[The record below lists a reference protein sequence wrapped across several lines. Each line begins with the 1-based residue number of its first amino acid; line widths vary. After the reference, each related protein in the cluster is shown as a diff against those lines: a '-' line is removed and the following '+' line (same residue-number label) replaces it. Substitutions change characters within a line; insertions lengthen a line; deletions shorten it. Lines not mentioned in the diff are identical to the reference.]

1 MAYSE
6 QKTEELERQ
15 LKAIKV
21 KASELRKVAE
31 AYGEAQRVFSL
42 LSPRAGSM
50 QLMTSQF
57 ETLLSRRKTVA
68 ESRLARIRDIRP
80 PNSASWYRP
89 VRADVV
95 DLSEE
100 ILKQFKQDYE
110 EGTFTPEEEAI
121 IMDLEEKLG
130 HLRSRTKTLQQIHT
144 RIRIESE
151 GIEDS
156 NEMQRGSHEH
166 LRLSAIILLGATMAV
181 FYAWSHSQYFL
192 QGAKF
197 ITRQARRSILWTLK
211 GILIKLW
218 RTVINMLFG
227 LKTPF
232 RLFCAMAPN
241 VTYFALNVSL
251 YLGRLLFNYTLMLP
265 VKISIV
271 VGLLLLRVLTA
282 RLVFLG
288 VMGWFLVYHG
298 PAWDEIWD
306 AVYGWAVWGILAG
319 WRWLWEFWE
328 SEGASQALVLAPWG
342 R

>member
-1 MAYSE
+1 
-6 QKTEELERQ
+6 
-15 LKAIKV
+15 
-21 KASELRKVAE
+21 
-31 AYGEAQRVFSL
+31 
-42 LSPRAGSM
+42 M

-68 ESRLARIRDIRP
+68 EWRLARIRDIKP
-80 PNSASWYRP
+80 PNSPSWYRP

-100 ILKQFKQDYE
+100 ILRQFKQDYE
-110 EGTFTPEEEAI
+110 EGTFTSEEEAI

-156 NEMQRGSHEH
+156 NEMQKGSPEH

-181 FYAWSHSQYFL
+181 FYARSHSQYFL

-197 ITRQARRSILWTLK
+197 LTRQARRSILWTLK

-218 RTVINMLFG
+218 RTGVNMLFG
-227 LKTPF
+227 LKAPF
-232 RLFCAMAPN
+232 RLLCAMAPN

-251 YLGRLLFNYTLMLP
+251 YLGRLFFNYTFMLP
-265 VKISIV
+265 VRILIV

-282 RLVFLG
+282 KLVFIG

-298 PAWDEIWD
+298 PAWDEIWE

-319 WRWLWEFWE
+319 WRWLWEFWGSWG
-328 SEGASQALVLAPWG
+328 SEGASQALVLAP
-342 R
+342 